1 MLSILIPVFN
11 TDVSELVF
19 SIRTMAE
26 TLNLVYEIRVADD
39 ASTDFQTRSK
49 NQFLI
54 GLQHCTYTQFE
65 TNRGRTA
72 TSQFLAEEARYD
84 WLLFLD
90 ADVMPVNSDFLEK
103 ILSNLQN
110 AQVIFGGIAYSKEFP
125 ENNKMLRWVYGK
137 NRESRLKKERE
148 LNPYKSITAAGLAIT
163 KNLYLELNMPLTNLY
178 GLDIYLTYKLK
189 KLKAVVLHLENPVM
203 HLGLED
209 SESYL
214 QKTYEGLQTLVYLQ
228 RHDLIA
234 KDYRPL
240 QQIALKMQKTGVAN
254 GYIKLFHRIQ
264 KQVVKNLLS
273 SKPSLKL
280 FDAYRL
286 YYFLKILKEDA

>member
-19 SIRTMAE
+19 SIRNMAK

-54 GLQHCTYTQFE
+54 GLQHCTHTQFE
-65 TNRGRTA
+65 INRGRTA
-72 TSQFLAEEARYD
+72 TSQFLAEEARYN

-90 ADVMPVNSDFLEK
+90 ADVMPVNSYFLEK

-110 AQVIFGGIAYSKEFP
+110 AQVIFGGIAYAEKIP
-125 ENNKMLRWVYGK
+125 EKNQMLRWVYGK
-137 NRESRLKKERE
+137 NRESRLKNERE

-163 KNLYLELNMPLTNLY
+163 KNLYLDLKIPLTNLY
-178 GLDIYLTYKLK
+178 GLDIYLTYQLK

-234 KDYRPL
+234 EDYRPL

-273 SKPSLKL
+273 TKPSLKL

-286 YYFLKILKEDA
+286 YYFLKITKEDA